1 MRIIVDPVF
10 GIFDPFA
17 YLSGG
22 VLFILVG
29 LAIAVVLFKDRL
41 KFIIQ
46 VQLLKR
52 YPITCYVFELR
63 ANIPVPVS
71 RLGAIKLAQED
82 GNYDVLRL
90 QTGEKVR
97 VFGYSD
103 MYSYLGKPVMFL
115 LRVGAY
121 EFHVMGIDLT
131 ENISI
136 PAYDKDGKVIV
147 DEIKS
152 EQVGADGQPILDNN
166 GNPVMVVKQVPR
178 MKEIQTVM
186 FRPRI
191 DEDVMA
197 WVVREMRRSEQR
209 RRDKSMWGT
218 VFPLV
223 APLLLAI
230 GLMLLLKGTLDPLV
244 QVATTLGPDMRAV
257 ASALQNVQIIAAGP
271 RPPV

>member
-1 MRIIVDPVF
+1 MVDPVF